1 MVVVVRLNDAREEMD
16 ARRQLKASEES
27 TISEKRRE
35 LEDKVKDLQSNAQ
48 RVKSE
53 LEGVRAERAR
63 VQCVLSPFPF
73 PREIL

>member
-1 MVVVVRLNDAREEMD
+1 MVVARLNDAREEMD

-35 LEDKVKDLQSNAQ
+35 LEEKVKDLQSNAQ

-53 LEGVRAERAR
+53 LESVRAERAR
-63 VQCVLSPFPF
+63 VQCVLSLPF
-73 PREIL
+73 

>member
-1 MVVVVRLNDAREEMD
+1 MD

-27 TISEKRRE
+27 TTSEKRRE

-63 VQCVLSPFPF
+63 VQCVLSLPPYE
-73 PREIL
+73 RGMLVY